1 MAQRSVLAVVATP
14 RSRSTADGRGA
25 GHRLR
30 PLQPTRQGF
39 LTGKIDQ
46 RTTFDSADIRTTIP
60 RLTPEARNANQA
72 LVELLGRIAER
83 KQATPAQV
91 ASPGYSPRSPG
102 SCRSPAPAGWTAM
115 ASLMLAS
122 RLDRKL
128 TNREPGRGRRAR
140 QGPRRSRAQR
150 AGTHDI
156 DVSLP
161 HDLAFLLFRTPRR

>member
-1 MAQRSVLAVVATP
+1 VIGFRVVAGSWEAEERQGTGGIPVAQRSVLAVVATP

-60 RLTPEARNANQA
+60 RFTPEARNANQA

-91 ASPGYSPRSPG
+91 ALAWLLTQKPWIVPIPGTRRLERYGELDAGFAPRPQ
-102 SCRSPAPAGWTAM
+102 AY
-115 ASLMLAS
+115 
-122 RLDRKL
+122 
-128 TNREPGRGRRAR
+128 EP
-140 QGPRRSRAQR
+140 
-150 AGTHDI
+150 
-156 DVSLP
+156 
-161 HDLAFLLFRTPRR
+161 